1 MKRIVIACFGLAAL
15 AAPTFAAERFPELSL
30 DQMTPA
36 QRKSAE
42 AILSGP
48 RKSLQGPFNAW
59 LRSPVLADRLQAVG
73 EYIRFETSLPKKL
86 NEFAIIITAREWN
99 SQYEWYVH
107 HPLAIHAG
115 LKPEIAAAV
124 AAGKR
129 PSGMAADEALI
140 YDVTVELHRKKGQLS
155 DALFDRARKTF
166 GEQGI
171 VDLIAVNGYYS
182 AVSMTLN
189 VAQVPLPAGEPSP
202 FASRK

>member
-1 MKRIVIACFGLAAL
+1 MKRIVIACFGLAVL
-15 AAPTFAAERFPELSL
+15 AAPAFAAERFPELSL

-42 AILSGP
+42 AILAGP
-48 RKSLQGPFNAW
+48 RKSLQGPFNTW
-59 LRSPVLADRLQAVG
+59 LRSPALADRLQAVG

-86 NEFAIIITAREWN
+86 NEFAIIITAREWT

-107 HPLAIHAG
+107 YPLALQAG

-129 PSGMAADEALI
+129 PTGMTEDEAVI
-140 YDVTVELHRKKGQLS
+140 YDTTVALHRNQGRIS
-155 DALFDRARKTF
+155 DAVFNKARQKF
-166 GEQGI
+166 GEQGV
-171 VDLIAVNGYYS
+171 VDLIGVAGYYS

-189 VAQVPLPAGEPSP
+189 VAQVELPKGEPLPLPP
-202 FASRK
+202 VK